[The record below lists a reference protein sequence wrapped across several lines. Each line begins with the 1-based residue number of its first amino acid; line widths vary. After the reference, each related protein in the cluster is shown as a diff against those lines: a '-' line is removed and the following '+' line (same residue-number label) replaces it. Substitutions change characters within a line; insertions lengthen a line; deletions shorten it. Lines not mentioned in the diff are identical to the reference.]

1 MHATNAVTAG
11 MAGNLAA
18 HAVMSLITGAPALPV
33 NREYGIN
40 LVTLQDTF
48 ALGIQSARPD
58 CPACGPFAA

>member
-1 MHATNAVTAG
+1 